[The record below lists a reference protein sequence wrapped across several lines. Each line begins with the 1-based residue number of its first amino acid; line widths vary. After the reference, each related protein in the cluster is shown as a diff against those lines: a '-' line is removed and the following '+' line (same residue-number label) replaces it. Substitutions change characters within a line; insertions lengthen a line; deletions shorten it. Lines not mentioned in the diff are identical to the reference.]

1 MPLPQN
7 QASAK
12 SNRLRLMVSNRR
24 AKVIQ
29 LTATKPANLIQFLQI
44 LFSASLVTKHQKQF
58 TLIFQSALM
67 L

>member
-1 MPLPQN
+1 MTLPQN

-12 SNRLRLMVSNRR
+12 SNRSRLIISDRR

-44 LFSASLVTKHQKQF
+44 RFGASLVTKHQEQF
-58 TLIFQSALM
+58 PLIFQSALM